1 MRALVAAVILG
12 GTFGTATA
20 TVESIDDEVMV
31 VEIEVEVL
39 DSAESVVAHLSFER
53 EPVLTLPLLDRE
65 DGTFGIRT
73 ELEPKNY
80 LVIFETVGEGAESS
94 QPVSLAQMGA
104 LLGASGGGPTT
115 TLADDDLSEDSER
128 MLWLAVAL
136 GAASLSLIAFWVLGS
151 RRDKTSDNDEE
162 AAGADTS
169 AAGEDISSAEEE

>member
-1 MRALVAAVILG
+1 MRSLVAAVILG

-73 ELEPKNY
+73 ELEPRNY
-80 LVIFETVGEGAESS
+80 LVIFETVGEGGESS

-104 LLGASGGGPTT
+104 VLGSSGGGPTT
-115 TLADDDLSEDSER
+115 TIGDDELSEDSER
-128 MLWLAVAL
+128 MLWLAVAF
-136 GAASLSLIAFWVLGS
+136 GAASLSVIAFWVLGS
-151 RRDKTSDNDEE
+151 RGDKTSDEDEDA
-162 AAGADTS
+162 AAGDT
-169 AAGEDISSAEEE
+169 SSAEEE